1 MRKTFR
7 NKNNLD
13 YWTSRW
19 TSINEDEPMQ
29 NTEEYP
35 LKYANMIIESKK
47 ERILE
52 AGCGAGRILRYY
64 HEKNYNIVGIDFISE
79 AINKLKAA
87 DRSLKA
93 EYGNILNLDFEDE
106 YFDKILAFGLY
117 HNFQSEELEKSI
129 NETYRVLKK
138 GGKICAS
145 FRADNIQELII
156 DWINQGNQLGNKEF
170 HKLNLKKKRIY

>member
-1 MRKTFR
+1 MNKSLDLPLCIITGVGPEKGTGAEIARRFSVENYKVAMIAR

-29 NTEEYP
+29 NTDEYP

-64 HEKNYNIVGIDFISE
+64 HEKNYNIIGIDFISE

-87 DRSLKA
+87 DRSLTV
-93 EYGNILNLDFEDE
+93 F
-106 YFDKILAFGLY
+106 
-117 HNFQSEELEKSI
+117 
-129 NETYRVLKK
+129 
-138 GGKICAS
+138 CS
-145 FRADNIQELII
+145 F
-156 DWINQGNQLGNKEF
+156 
-170 HKLNLKKKRIY
+170 